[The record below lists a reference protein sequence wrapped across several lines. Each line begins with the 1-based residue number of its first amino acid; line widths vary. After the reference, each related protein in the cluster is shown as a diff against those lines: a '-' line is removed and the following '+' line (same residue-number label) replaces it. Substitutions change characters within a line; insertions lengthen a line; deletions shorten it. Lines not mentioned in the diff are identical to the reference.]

1 MGRISRPGLTGGA
14 GRPLGAWSPRG
25 GVYAD
30 AHKKIRG
37 KTPKGEASF
46 GLPTFL
52 SEWGGRRAACK
63 AALNPRK
70 AAAPAAQRCRPA
82 ALRVRRAAGQA
93 ALRGAQSCRDG
104 RAGLP
109 WRQRRAALRKAAL
122 LPRKAALR
130 PRRAASLCELRR
142 LAAALHPVTAVGR
155 GPGVGKAA
163 LGVEGHCRVAD
174 ASRVAAPASDAALI
188 RVRAGLHL
196 RTSGPSQPR
205 ADRPAPHGTAPV
217 RAHTASRPARH
228 RRLPRRPRL
237 QGRLARR
244 RGARPPCPARRREL
258 APLEVLRALH
268 PLAHWVGSPC
278 AVQ

>member
-1 MGRISRPGLTGGA
+1 MGGELAARA
-14 GRPLGAWSPRG
+14 PRG
-25 GVYAD
+25 CGCAD

-37 KTPKGEASF
+37 KTPTGKASF

-52 SEWGGRRAACK
+52 SARGVRRAACK
-63 AALNPRK
+63 AALNPRR
-70 AAAPAAQRCRPA
+70 AAGPPTQRCRPA

-244 RGARPPCPARRREL
+244 RGAPPPCPARRREL